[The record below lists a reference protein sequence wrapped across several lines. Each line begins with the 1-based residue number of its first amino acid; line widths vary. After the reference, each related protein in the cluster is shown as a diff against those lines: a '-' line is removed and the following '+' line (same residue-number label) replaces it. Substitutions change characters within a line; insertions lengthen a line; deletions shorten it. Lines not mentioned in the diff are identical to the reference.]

1 MNFSN
6 VRNNALKYLG
16 YQGQIIDDALQSL
29 LMECYQELTALADFK
44 VTCKVFPLK
53 QSPLTILE
61 ANLNISYPDLC
72 QLFSAC
78 HHVIIIGCTLG
89 IAVDRRSK
97 YYSHIDMTRMTVF
110 DALAS
115 SYLEA
120 LCDDY
125 EHYHFPQNRTF
136 RFCPGYGQTPISL
149 NHSLAQLLDSYRQ
162 IGLSVDPHD
171 NLLPQKSMIGL
182 IGLGNKKHHKTCK
195 HCINLENCYFRK
207 RGQRCYKT
215 D

>member
-1 MNFSN
+1 MKGF
-6 VRNNALKYLG
+6 
-16 YQGQIIDDALQSL
+16 SL
-29 LMECYQELTALADFK
+29 LVFPFLGILLQVKLADPP
-44 VTCKVFPLK
+44 VERGTADAEIPG
-53 QSPLTILE
+53 
-61 ANLNISYPDLC
+61 DLHFAHAGF
-72 QLFSAC
+72 Q
-78 HHVIIIGCTLG
+78 
-89 IAVDRRSK
+89 
-97 YYSHIDMTRMTVF
+97 
-110 DALAS
+110 
-115 SYLEA
+115 
-120 LCDDY
+120 
-125 EHYHFPQNRTF
+125 HFPQNRTF

>member
-16 YQGQIIDDALQSL
+16 YQGQKIDSNLQIL
-29 LMECYQELTALADFK
+29 LHDCFQELTNIADFK
-44 VTCKVFPLK
+44 VTYKVFSLK
-53 QSPLTILE
+53 LSPLTIRE
-61 ANLNISYPDLC
+61 ADLNICYPDLC
-72 QLFSAC
+72 QLFASC
-78 HHVIIIGCTLG
+78 HHVAIIGCTLG
-89 IAVDRRSK
+89 LEVDRRSK
-97 YYSHIDMTRMTVF
+97 YYSHVDMTRMTVF

-125 EHYHFPQNRTF
+125 EKKHFPKDRTY

-149 NHSLAQLLDSYRQ
+149 NKTLARLLDSYHQ
-162 IGLSVDPHD
+162 IGLSVDLHD

-182 IGLGNKKHHKTCK
+182 IGLGSDRRLKTCD
-195 HCINLENCYFRK
+195 HCINIKNCYFRK
-207 RGQRCYKT
+207 RGQRCYET
-215 D
+215 N